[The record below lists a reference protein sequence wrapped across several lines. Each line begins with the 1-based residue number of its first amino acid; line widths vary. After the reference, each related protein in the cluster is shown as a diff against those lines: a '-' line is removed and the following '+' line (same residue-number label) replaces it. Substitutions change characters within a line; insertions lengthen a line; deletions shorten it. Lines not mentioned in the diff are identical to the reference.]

1 MKKYNT
7 NYVITCYILHITYY
21 VMYIYVHYIISLWV
35 AVLTGWET
43 KNRYAV
49 TDIRG
54 EAVFY
59 VAEESNICERLCLG
73 KYRSC
78 EFSVYD
84 RERREVLRMI
94 RPFRCDSCCCPCYLQ
109 VRFSPLLYVSMMTVI
124 FVESV
129 PRKIIRRDFSTLY
142 P

>member
-1 MKKYNT
+1 M
-7 NYVITCYILHITYY
+7 
-21 VMYIYVHYIISLWV
+21 SLWV
-35 AVLTGWET
+35 AALTGWET

-54 EAVFY
+54 EPVFY
-59 VAEESNICERLCLG
+59 VAEESSICWRLCVG

-84 RERREVLRMI
+84 RERKEVLRMI

-109 VRFSPLLYVSMMTVI
+109 VEFPLLLCTCLLMLFLQRVFWRRSEEI
-124 FVESV
+124 FQ
-129 PRKIIRRDFSTLY
+129 PCTLK
-142 P
+142 